1 MNVKKVIADIAATAI
16 SAAVAAVTWK
26 GVCAAWSGC
35 RTLGHKVADK
45 VVSGSGKSADKNQL
59 LPARKGGDTMDPT
72 ESTVISLG

>member
-45 VVSGSGKSADKNQL
+45 VVSGSGKSADKN
-59 LPARKGGDTMDPT
+59 
-72 ESTVISLG
+72 